1 MYLFLQFW
9 SDVGQSLTNLHLQDY
24 LKCCCGCLANLLLSG
39 CILQLDIGEQ
49 SIEAAALRAS
59 LLTFQDLILALDGE
73 WVLSGL
79 GHRYGLD
86 RQAIRKAAVLHYN
99 GNMKPWLEM
108 GIPKYKGYWRKFLN
122 RQDQILSVCNV
133 NP

>member
-1 MYLFLQFW
+1 MAI
-9 SDVGQSLTNLHLQDY
+9 VLTNFHLQDY
-24 LKCCCGCLANLLLSG
+24 HKCYCGCLANPLLSG
-39 CILQLDIGEQ
+39 CILRSDIGEQ

-59 LLTFQDLILALDGE
+59 LLTFQDLILGLDGE

-79 GHRYGLD
+79 GHHYGLD
-86 RQAIRKAAVLHYN
+86 SQAIRKAAVLHYN

-108 GIPKYKGYWRKFLN
+108 GIPQYKNYWRKFLN
-122 RQDQILSVCNV
+122 LEDQILSVCNV